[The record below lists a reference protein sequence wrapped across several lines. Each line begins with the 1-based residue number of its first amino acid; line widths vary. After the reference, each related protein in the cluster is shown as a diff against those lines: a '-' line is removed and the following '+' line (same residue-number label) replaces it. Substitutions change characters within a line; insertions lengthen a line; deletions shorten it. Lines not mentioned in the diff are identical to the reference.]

1 MSVFGLIVEMVK
13 IWGWKKFDKKS
24 RPYNRSEDGE
34 IMIEPKWKKKKK
46 ISRPVRNTTTTSLTA
61 QIRTATPRLPAFAL
75 GSLTRH
81 QLIHTPSAE
90 FDLCVPAAWSV
101 RRGLHRTALMLPLQQ
116 LIWVQLCRITLAFH
130 LNLTRCGDTQ
140 RRETAHS
147 AETKS
152 SDPR

>member
-13 IWGWKKFDKKS
+13 IWGWKKFDKKIQTIQQIW
-24 RPYNRSEDGE
+24 RRGNNDK
-34 IMIEPKWKKKKK
+34 IKMKKKK
-46 ISRPVRNTTTTSLTA
+46 ISRTVRNTTTTSLTA
-61 QIRTATPRLPAFAL
+61 QIRAATSRLPAFAL